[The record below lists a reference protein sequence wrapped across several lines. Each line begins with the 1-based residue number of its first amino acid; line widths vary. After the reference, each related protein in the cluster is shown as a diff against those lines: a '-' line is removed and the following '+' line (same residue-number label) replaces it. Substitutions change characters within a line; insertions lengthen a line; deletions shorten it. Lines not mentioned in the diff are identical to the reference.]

1 MRTLACALLLATLP
15 LFAAD
20 TPVATI
26 LCYHEVDDAV
36 THATIPRAGAPPVP
50 AEMLRYTAGVASFR
64 EQLDYLADHGY
75 HVIPLATLVDFLAGK
90 TPSIPEPAV
99 VITVDDGWEC
109 AYSEIAGELRK
120 RDLPWTLFVYPKI
133 VSHGIHAVT
142 WPQLVELARDGVDVE
157 SHTLTHPDLT
167 KSAATLDDELA
178 GSRKKIETQI
188 GKPVRFLSYPYGA
201 YDPSVI
207 DAARRDGY
215 EAAVTTRR
223 APITRATPLM
233 ELTRYLI
240 HNDTTLEEFK
250 TFLPPPL

>member
-1 MRTLACALLLATLP
+1 MRTLAGAFLLAALP

-20 TPVATI
+20 APVATI
-26 LCYHEVDDAV
+26 LCYHEVDDSP
-36 THATIPRAGAPPVP
+36 THATIPRAGAAAVP
-50 AEMLRYTAGVASFR
+50 DEMLRYTAGVASFR

-75 HVIPLATLVDFLAGK
+75 HVIPLATLVDFLAGR

-109 AYSEIAGELRK
+109 AYTEIAGELRK
-120 RDLPWTLFVYPKI
+120 RKLPWTLFVYPKI
-133 VSHGIHAVT
+133 VGRGSHAVT
-142 WPQLVELARDGVDVE
+142 WPQVVELADDGVDVE

-167 KSAATLDDELA
+167 KSAALDDELA
-178 GSRKKIETQI
+178 GSMEKIEAQT

-207 DAARRDGY
+207 DAAQCDGY

-223 APITRATPLM
+223 ALITRATPLM